1 MEVHHDAMPEEAS
14 MFTHDCPSCG
24 RRELI
29 FNDQVTALE
38 NHLDGFLITFTC
50 WCGATGTH
58 LEERIVPAA

>member
-1 MEVHHDAMPEEAS
+1 

-38 NHLDGFLITFTC
+38 NHVDGFLIQFTC
-50 WCGATGTH
+50 WCGAPGTH
-58 LEERIVPAA
+58 LEERIIPAA